1 MGGARGLAAAVP
13 PSALNRI
20 HRDLELDEPALGYL
34 VQQYRRGLAHQQG
47 ALGRSSR
54 RVYLPPPVV
63 EQVLEWALALDVSRA
78 SRAEL
83 TKFRAA
89 VATVFTFC
97 FFARGGKAANWDS
110 RVFTFPP
117 ESIPGIELLLQK
129 WEQFRDVRGTRA
141 RAPTDSYY
149 LLPWESRKT
158 FPSTQID
165 TWLKEILSHLGV
177 APPDGE
183 QWSGHSL
190 RKGAASGAAAI
201 GAPLNR
207 ICWCGGWSQTSRAVH
222 DYIDPTCPASTAARR
237 FFGWL
242 RPPS

>member
-1 MGGARGLAAAVP
+1 MD
-13 PSALNRI
+13 N
-20 HRDLELDEPALGYL
+20 
-34 VQQYRRGLAHQQG
+34 
-47 ALGRSSR
+47 
-54 RVYLPPPVV
+54 
-63 EQVLEWALALDVSRA
+63 A

-83 TKFRAA
+83 TIFRAA

-97 FFARGGKAANWDS
+97 FFARGATGGPLLCGHVRSSTTNGILVTLEHEKGKAANTGIRASLPFRLS
-110 RVFTFPP
+110 RF
-117 ESIPGIELLLQK
+117 LALK
-129 WEQFRDVRGTRA
+129 CCFRNGSNSAMSGVPALEPLRTATICCLGNRA
-141 RAPTDSYY
+141 RPS
-149 LLPWESRKT
+149 

-165 TWLKEILSHLGV
+165 AWLKEILSHLGV

>member
-1 MGGARGLAAAVP
+1 MVT
-13 PSALNRI
+13 
-20 HRDLELDEPALGYL
+20 LEHE
-34 VQQYRRGLAHQQG
+34 
-47 ALGRSSR
+47 
-54 RVYLPPPVV
+54 
-63 EQVLEWALALDVSRA
+63 
-78 SRAEL
+78 
-83 TKFRAA
+83 K
-89 VATVFTFC
+89 
-97 FFARGGKAANWDS
+97 GKAANWDS

-117 ESIPGIELLLQK
+117 ESISGFEALLQK

-222 DYIDPTCPASTAARR
+222 DYIDPTVVRARPRQPRDVSLGGCASTALTHELLDWQLQLLPPLQYGC
-237 FFGWL
+237 FFDSEVFDGY
-242 RPPS
+242 